1 MTARFYIVGNWKM
14 NQKLEDIDTFFKDL
28 GDLGKERQYEAW
40 LAPQAIH
47 LTTLLEKANAF
58 NIQVGSQNI
67 SDNDSGAHT
76 GEISPSSLLDAG
88 GRFTLIGHS
97 ERRSIYKESN
107 DFINRKTLLSLEKG
121 LTVIFCCG
129 ETLEEREKG
138 MTESVVAYQIEEGL
152 KDIPA
157 NLREKVVV
165 AYEPVWAIGTGKTA
179 SPEQAEEV
187 HLFIRTK
194 LTDLWD
200 GTLSHKVPLLYGG
213 SVKPANVEGLLVQPN
228 IDGALVGG
236 ASLKGADFRALCD
249 AADKRSKLPGQ
260 LQG

>member
-1 MTARFYIVGNWKM
+1 MTAKFYIVGNWKM
-14 NQKLEDIDTFFKDL
+14 NQKLEDINSFFNDL
-28 GDLGKERQYEAW
+28 GEFSTERQYEAW

-47 LTTLLEKANAF
+47 LPTLLEKAKPLK
-58 NIQVGSQNI
+58 IEVGSQNI

-76 GEISPSSLLDAG
+76 GETSPSSLLDAG
-88 GRFTLIGHS
+88 GSFTLVGHS
-97 ERRSIYKESN
+97 ERRAIYKET
-107 DFINRKTLLSLEKG
+107 DEFINRKTLLSLEKG

-138 MTESVVAYQIEEGL
+138 MTESVVGHQIEDGL
-152 KDIPA
+152 KDIPE
-157 NLREKVVV
+157 NLREKIIV

-194 LTDLWD
+194 LTELWD
-200 GTLSHKVPLLYGG
+200 GTLAHKIPLLYGG
-213 SVKPANVEGLLVQPN
+213 SVKPANVEGLLIQQN

-236 ASLKGADFRALCD
+236 ASLKGADFKALCD
-249 AADKRSKLPGQ
+249 AADKRSKIPGQ